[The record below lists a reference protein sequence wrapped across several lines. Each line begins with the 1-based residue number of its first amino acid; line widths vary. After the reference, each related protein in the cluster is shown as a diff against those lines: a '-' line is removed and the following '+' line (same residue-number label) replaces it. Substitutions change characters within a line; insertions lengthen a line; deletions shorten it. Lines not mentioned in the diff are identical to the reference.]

1 MTCALYVILIE
12 FSYSVLRSFDAI
24 HAADL
29 MASLCIFPSSAAA
42 PTFHSTLVDDDVV
55 AHSALI
61 FHFPTERISL
71 DKKCLL
77 KRDDDDDVHKK
88 D

>member
-12 FSYSVLRSFDAI
+12 FSYSVLRSFYAI

-42 PTFHSTLVDDDVV
+42 PTFHSTLDDDVV

-61 FHFPTERISL
+61 FHFPIEHISL
-71 DKKCLL
+71 EKCLL